1 MLSIAQ
7 LKVGTKFE
15 YKDEPWVVLE
25 SNHLKLGRGGGIQQL
40 KIKNLLNGKIV
51 NQNLKGNERLEE
63 ADIQTRNIEFL
74 YTDKTESFFMDC
86 LSFEQYSIET
96 NIIENKIKYIKPEQN
111 ISGVFYKDKVIEI
124 NLPDKVTLKVIS
136 SEPGLK
142 GDRQSAGTKP
152 VTIETDAT
160 VQVPLFIKFGDL
172 IVINTQTGEYS
183 GRNK

>member
-15 YKDEPWVVLE
+15 YKDEPWIVSE

-51 NQNLKGNERLEE
+51 NQNIKGNEKFEE
-63 ADIQTRNIEFL
+63 ADIQTKNIQFL
-74 YTDKTESFFMDC
+74 YSSNDESFFMDN
-86 LSFEQYSIET
+86 SDFEQFAIQT
-96 NIIENKIKYIKPEQN
+96 DLIENKIKFIKPEQN
-111 ISGVFYKDKVIEI
+111 ITGVFYEGKLISI

-136 SEPGLK
+136 AEPGLK

-152 VTIETDAT
+152 VTIETGT
-160 VQVPLFIKFGDL
+160 VIQVPLFIKKDDL
-172 IVINTQTGEYS
+172 IVINTQNGAYS
-183 GRNK
+183 ERKK